1 MPRHPSS
8 GPGWG
13 GPAKGS
19 GNGNQRADYAP
30 GELREGQGAG
40 RGNMSLRG
48 IEKSERILMYRDM
61 MWEIGSDRDQHGG
74 ARVAAIKQ
82 AWDRDE
88 PVATIVQGGDPERPI
103 LTRIERVIIDPRDP
117 ANRDGAGVSPAAE
130 AG

>member
-13 GPAKGS
+13 GPAKGA

-40 RGNMSLRG
+40 QGNLSIRGMA
-48 IEKSERILMYRDM
+48 KAERIQRWREALDG
-61 MWEIGSDRDQHGG
+61 IGFDPTVHGG
-74 ARVAAIKQ
+74 ARVAALVNLL
-82 AWDRDE
+82 DRDE
-88 PVATIVQGGDPERPI
+88 GKPATIVQGGDPERPI
-103 LTRIERVIIDPRDP
+103 LARIERVIIDP